1 MEHHHLPTPP
11 RARWPPVVAALVL
24 ACGLAVL
31 AFALTRASGSE
42 QPPPAAAASPA
53 PVQPVQPAAAPA
65 ATTPVAGAAER
76 KRVARAA
83 RRGRGAQN
91 RSGRAAPGRS
101 AFAVAPPAGW
111 IESFYPI
118 YAEAQR
124 VFGVNWLLI
133 ASVHRQETAFSTAPS
148 TYHGL
153 NSAGCCGGPMQFN
166 VTNGDARGRGST
178 WDRYRG
184 SFRLGNRPQRYLS
197 MRSRHPSLY
206 DDFDSIMAAGALLRD
221 NGAGAALD
229 SSAWLAAY
237 NYYGHD
243 LTGVA
248 YADAVTAR
256 AIGWAR
262 DGFCADCADRA
273 DLTARV
279 AAAWGDAVRAQL
291 APPVAPQKKPAQQ
304 QR

>member
-1 MEHHHLPTPP
+1 MEHHLPTPP
-11 RARWPPVVAALVL
+11 RERWLPVAAAIVL
-24 ACGLAVL
+24 ACGIALL
-31 AFALTRASGSE
+31 AFALARGGGSE
-42 QPPPAAAASPA
+42 PPAALAAAAEPPPPSASPA
-53 PVQPVQPAAAPA
+53 AVTAPA
-65 ATTPVAGAAER
+65 PSATER
-76 KRVARAA
+76 RRVARAA
-83 RRGRGAQN
+83 RAGRSGEN
-91 RSGRAAPGRS
+91 HGGRAAPGRS

-166 VTNGDARGRGST
+166 VTNGDRRGRGST
-178 WDRYRG
+178 WDRYRD
-184 SFRLGNRPQRYLS
+184 SFRLGRRPDRYLS
-197 MRSRHPSLY
+197 MRARHPSLY

-229 SSAWLAAY
+229 AGAWLAAY
-237 NYYGHD
+237 DYYGHD
-243 LTGVA
+243 LDGVA
-248 YADAVTAR
+248 YADQVAAR

-273 DLTARV
+273 GLTAQV

-291 APPVAPQKKPAQQ
+291 APPAPPHRQK
-304 QR
+304 RR

>member
-1 MEHHHLPTPP
+1 MEHHHLPTPKS
-11 RARWPPVVAALVL
+11 ARWPPVLAALVL
-24 ACGLAVL
+24 ACGVALLAL
-31 AFALTRASGSE
+31 ALTRAAGSE
-42 QPPPAAAASPA
+42 PQPAAAAVAVPSQPA
-53 PVQPVQPAAAPA
+53 QPAAAPA
-65 ATTPVAGAAER
+65 AATPVAGAAER
-76 KRVARAA
+76 RRVARAA
-83 RRGRGAQN
+83 RNGRSAQN

-101 AFAVAPPAGW
+101 AFAVAPSAGW
-111 IESFYPI
+111 VESFYPI

-166 VTNGDARGRGST
+166 VTNGDAQGRGST

-197 MRSRHPSLY
+197 MRPRHPSLY
-206 DDFDSIMAAGALLRD
+206 DDFDAIMAAAALLRD

-243 LTGVA
+243 LNGVA
-248 YADAVTAR
+248 YADEVAAR

-262 DGFCADCADRA
+262 DGFCADCADRS

-291 APPVAPQKKPAQQ
+291 APRGKRAQQ
-304 QR
+304 RR

>member
-1 MEHHHLPTPP
+1 M
-11 RARWPPVVAALVL
+11 VAALVL
-24 ACGLAVL
+24 ACGVAVL
-31 AFALTRASGSE
+31 VFALTRAGGSGQE
-42 QPPPAAAASPA
+42 PVAAASPA
-53 PVQPVQPAAAPA
+53 LAQPAQPAAAPT
-65 ATTPVAGAAER
+65 ATAPVAGAAER
-76 KRVARAA
+76 RRIARAA
-83 RRGRGAQN
+83 RRGHGAQN
-91 RSGRAAPGRS
+91 RSGRAAPSRS

-148 TYHGL
+148 TYRGL

-166 VTNGDARGRGST
+166 VTNGDAHGRGST

-184 SFRLGNRPQRYLS
+184 SFRLGKRPQRYLS

-206 DDFDSIMAAGALLRD
+206 DDFDSIMAAAALLRD

-248 YADAVTAR
+248 YADQVTAR

-262 DGFCADCADRA
+262 DGFCADCADRGE
-273 DLTARV
+273 LTARV

-291 APPVAPQKKPAQQ
+291 APAVAPSEKHAQQ
-304 QR
+304 RR